1 MKNCTTRQT
10 RLDNWLQVSERER
23 GGEGERRERYV
34 YFSNK
39 RNNILIDY

>member
-23 GGEGERRERYV
+23 GGGRREERGTC
-34 YFSNK
+34 
-39 RNNILIDY
+39 ILVIKEITF